1 MLATAAGTAMLATL
15 LLPSGA
21 QADPDP
27 SSAPLVPPDGTS
39 AEHLTATTLVTTLGD
54 DRTGGIYE
62 NSDGEIVV
70 TVTDKA
76 TSAAVSA
83 AGAIP
88 EVVAYSTAE
97 LNAIHAGLDEL
108 PVIGG
113 TAWGTNVPDNQLVVS
128 VDGTVSDTDLAKI
141 KAATAPHGD
150 AVRIERI
157 AGEIQI
163 MTSIVGGMGI
173 SDRDAPGAYCSLGFN
188 VQDNN
193 GRKWG
198 LTAGH
203 CTRYTH
209 LWNRRANGVYI
220 GWSSGSQYPGRD
232 FGRIRYTDSTRPLG
246 TVWVNG
252 AEQQITNSRN
262 PRVNEKVKRVGTV
275 SSDLIGK
282 VIATGVTTNAYD
294 PNLGENV
301 RLTNMTYT
309 TLCSKSGDSGG
320 PLFTGTTALGL
331 LSAGNTPRAAKC
343 NSAVSDY
350 RTWFQ
355 PVQPALNYYGLKVY

>member
-1 MLATAAGTAMLATL
+1 M
-15 LLPSGA
+15 
-21 QADPDP
+21 
-27 SSAPLVPPDGTS
+27 S
-39 AEHLTATTLVTTLGD
+39 AEHLTATSLVTTLGD

-62 NSDGEIVV
+62 DSDGEIVV

-76 TSAAVSA
+76 AAAAVSA
-83 AGAIP
+83 AGGSP
-88 EVVAYSTAE
+88 VLVSYSTTE
-97 LNAIHAGLDEL
+97 LDAIHAELDEL
-108 PVIGG
+108 PIMPG
-113 TAWGTNVPDNQLVVS
+113 TSWGTHVVDNQLVVS
-128 VDGTVSDTDLAKI
+128 VDGTVTDTDLAKI
-141 KAATAPHGD
+141 KATTEPHGD

-157 AGEIQI
+157 AGEIQV

-173 SDRDAPGAYCSLGFN
+173 SDRDVPGAYCTLGFN

-252 AEQQITNSRN
+252 AEQQITRSRN
-262 PRVNEKVKRVGTV
+262 PVVNEQVKRVGTV

-282 VIATGVTTNAYD
+282 VIATGVTTHAYD
-294 PNLGENV
+294 PNLGEEV

-320 PLFTGTTALGL
+320 PLFTDTTALGL
-331 LSAGNTPRAAKC
+331 LSAGNTPRAVKC
-343 NSAVSDY
+343 SSAVSDY
-350 RTWFQ
+350 RSWFQ